1 MNPPTTVA
9 ILLVAI
15 VLLILLFAG
24 GAFGIW
30 KVVLFMLSDR
40 WSLQLGST
48 LVIVGV
54 LLEICLFIILTRLLR
69 RIGGDASPVA

>member
-1 MNPPTTVA
+1 MNPPTTVI

-15 VLLILLFAG
+15 VLLISMLFA

-30 KVVLFMLSDR
+30 KVVSFMLSDR

-48 LVIVGV
+48 LVIVGI
-54 LLEICLFIILTRLLR
+54 LLEICLFIILRRLVR
-69 RIGGDASPVA
+69 RVGGDASPVA